1 MPSSKAEAKL
11 AVPAGRTAGKVA
23 RPAASATFVGVK
35 EEFQRPVAIKG
46 TQLYLLD
53 PQERIAVIRQG
64 IDASMIGNLSLRMGM
79 SKENLLSSL
88 GLSRATI
95 SRKEK
100 DATLLSKDESER
112 VLGVE
117 TLIGMV
123 QTMVEQ
129 SGDPSRL
136 RRRALG
142 VELAVQT
149 AAGAGRRDPGQLHG
163 HVRGAEAGGRITL
176 DEPER
181 GIRMTVAVWR
191 IALEAP
197 TYTADD
203 LSGTG
208 AKISGGRW
216 NSKGTPLVYSAS
228 NIALATIET
237 VALPEQR
244 GAAFQSLSGADRHT

>member
-1 MPSSKAEAKL
+1 MSSSKAEAKL
-11 AVPAGRTAGKVA
+11 AVAAGRTAGKVA

-129 SGDPSRL
+129 SGDPSGFDAARWVSNWL
-136 RRRALG
+136 SKPLPAL
-142 VELAVQT
+142 
-149 AAGAGRRDPGQLHG
+149 AGATPASYMDTFEGQKL
-163 HVRGAEAGGRITL
+163 VAEL
-176 DEPER
+176 
-181 GIRMTVAVWR
+181 
-191 IALEAP
+191 
-197 TYTADD
+197 
-203 LSGTG
+203 LSM
-208 AKISGGRW
+208 S
-216 NSKGTPLVYSAS
+216 
-228 NIALATIET
+228 
-237 VALPEQR
+237 Q
-244 GAAFQSLSGADRHT
+244 SGAYA